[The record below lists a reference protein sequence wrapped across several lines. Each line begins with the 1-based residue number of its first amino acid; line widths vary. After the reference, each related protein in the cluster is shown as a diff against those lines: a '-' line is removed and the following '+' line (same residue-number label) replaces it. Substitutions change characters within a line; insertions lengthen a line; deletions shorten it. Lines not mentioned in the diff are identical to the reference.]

1 MIVNDATT
9 TLDRTFVTLDR
20 IHSIELVGLVSD
32 LNDVAV
38 GVTDTDAK
46 TAIEGVRS
54 EVCELKSMCSR
65 VMATVGDAYSKLTWL
80 YEQGDETDAETS
92 DKGKAP
98 SDSTSADSG
107 DSEDCIAVT
116 TKQLDEYDAA
126 IDKLSFLAVV
136 LGNLQPV
143 GGDRADA
150 GLFFVLTDAI
160 SVFEDMA
167 PKLKGLPRVPSTEV

>member
-20 IHSIELVGLVSD
+20 IHSIELVGLVND

-54 EVCELKSMCSR
+54 EVCELKSMCTR
-65 VMATVGDAYSKLTWL
+65 VMAVVEDAGGKLSWL
-80 YEQGDETDAETS
+80 YERDDETDAETS
-92 DKGKAP
+92 NKSKAP
-98 SDSTSADSG
+98 SDSTSACSG
-107 DSEDCIAVT
+107 GTEGRISVT

-126 IDKLSFLAVV
+126 IDKLWFLAVT
-136 LGNLQPV
+136 LGDMQLV

-150 GLFFVLTDAI
+150 GLYFVLTDAI

-167 PKLKGLPRVPSTEV
+167 PRLRGLPRVPSTEV